1 MTRADK
7 STLYFANIKYK
18 DRNWFGEREIRWLN
32 LHARLKPGKT
42 VAEAQAELA
51 KLQNQLR
58 AAEGPGP
65 NTFIS
70 VAPAFSAGKTK
81 SFWITM
87 ATALGRAR
95 LGDRCTIGG
104 GRGPLAR
111 DPSVV
116 DRKLSAGV
124 RRRRGRHAARA
135 VECRASLPLGVC
147 PIRRKRFCQNRA
159 QPFAR
164 LARVGLRDV
173 FIVAQRR
180 RIRPGSRFTRHTP
193 GPGCGYQCRSCG
205 GRRTHCP
212 FPAAQWVGRRA
223 GRALFRPVDSRRAA
237 AARPGEG
244 ARLRPRL

>member
-7 STLYFANIKYK
+7 STLYFANIKYQ

-87 ATALGRAR
+87 ATALGASG
-95 LGDRCTIGG
+95 L
-104 GRGPLAR
+104 
-111 DPSVV
+111 
-116 DRKLSAGV
+116 DRKST
-124 RRRRGRHAARA
+124 
-135 VECRASLPLGVC
+135 
-147 PIRRKRFCQNRA
+147 
-159 QPFAR
+159 R
-164 LARVGLRDV
+164 LN
-173 FIVAQRR
+173 
-180 RIRPGSRFTRHTP
+180 SSH
-193 GPGCGYQCRSCG
+193 
-205 GRRTHCP
+205 
-212 FPAAQWVGRRA
+212 
-223 GRALFRPVDSRRAA
+223 
-237 AARPGEG
+237 
-244 ARLRPRL
+244 